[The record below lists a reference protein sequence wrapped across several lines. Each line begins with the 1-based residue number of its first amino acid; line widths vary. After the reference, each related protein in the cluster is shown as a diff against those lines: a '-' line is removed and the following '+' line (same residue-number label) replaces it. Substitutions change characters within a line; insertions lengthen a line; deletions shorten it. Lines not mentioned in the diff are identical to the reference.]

1 MLQDM
6 GIQLDYVQNVQLE
19 LTHHQEVHL
28 LVKHVVQRHGLMLE
42 PLLVQHVRVVLL
54 VDRHQTLVPNVKLD
68 IN

>member
-1 MLQDM
+1 MLQVMD
-6 GIQLDYVQNVQLE
+6 IQMENVRNVQLE

-54 VDRHQTLVPNVKLD
+54 VDRHQTLVQNVKLD